1 MAGKPAYWPRFR
13 PCAKVLPCQDLRL
26 YLDQIRATIMKI
38 KHQHETR
45 PGLSETLAMS
55 DSYGPFLGQT
65 IAKNEVRRG
74 GGARMR

>member
-1 MAGKPAYWPRFR
+1 MAGRPAYWPTFR
-13 PCAKVLPCQDLRL
+13 PCAKVLPWQDLRL

-45 PGLSETLAMS
+45 PGLSETPAKS
-55 DSYGPFLGQT
+55 DSYGPFLSRA
-65 IAKNEVRRG
+65 IAKNEVLRG